1 MSGEEECEEE
11 KVECKGENAKE
22 GRGRICRR
30 KHAAMVTGS
39 SEPLEN
45 FKKIILRGQFTIKNT
60 GISGS
65 EIFKIPLKLKST
77 LKGL

>member
-1 MSGEEECEEE
+1 MQQWSPDL
-11 KVECKGENAKE
+11 VNHW
-22 GRGRICRR
+22 RI
-30 KHAAMVTGS
+30 
-39 SEPLEN
+39 